1 MRLAKLPLNK
11 RDLIII
17 IVAVIAFYCGL
28 SYAVVFSNLK
38 KQKSNYLQVSKE
50 HEELKKQNQQ
60 LAQDYSGLEK
70 NFSALEQEHKNVS
83 LDRDNLFKQAKNML
97 SDIGRLKELEGSLQ
111 KVALEKEGLTKQL
124 GDIIKEKQEVLRQ
137 NLNLKQMI
145 RELDIARDKLITENQ
160 RLEGILAIERD
171 TSKLSKIEQQSS
183 QLQKDKEQLLDNL
196 KRTQSELNKERTE
209 ASKLKE
215 ELNKKENALKDFDIK
230 LREANKKYAEALKAN
245 RAFEQRITY
254 APKKFTELARQN
266 QVLIKQTAAT
276 HYNLGVFYTKNK
288 EYSRAI
294 AEFEKAIE
302 LVPDDAYSH
311 FNLGYI
317 YAEQIVN
324 REKAVEHFRSY
335 LRYAKKDDKD
345 VDWVKKYILTWQSWK
360 GKEPLE

>member
-11 RDLIII
+11 RDLFII

-38 KQKSNYLQVSKE
+38 KQKSNYLQVAKD
-50 HEELKKQNQQ
+50 HQELKKQNQQ
-60 LAQDYSGLEK
+60 LAGDYSGLEK
-70 NFSALEQEHKNVS
+70 KFSELQAEHKNVS

-97 SDIGRLKELEGSLQ
+97 SDIGRLKQLESSLE
-111 KVALEKEGLTKQL
+111 KVSKEKEGLAKQL
-124 GDIIKEKQEVLRQ
+124 EDIIKEKQEIIRQ

-145 RELDIARDKLITENQ
+145 RELDLARDKLITENK
-160 RLEGILAIERD
+160 RLEDILAIERD

-183 QLQKDKEQLLDNL
+183 QLQKDKDQLLDNL
-196 KRTQSELNKERTE
+196 KRTQGELNKERAE
-209 ASKLKE
+209 AGKLKE
-215 ELNKKENALKDFDIK
+215 ELSKKEKALQDFDVK
-230 LREANKKYAEALKAN
+230 LRETDKKYAQALKAN
-245 RAFEQRITY
+245 RAIEQRIAY

-266 QVLIKQTAAT
+266 KVLIKQTAAT

-324 REKAVEHFRSY
+324 RAKAVEHFRQY

-345 VDWVKKYILTWQSWK
+345 ADWVKKYILTWQTWQ